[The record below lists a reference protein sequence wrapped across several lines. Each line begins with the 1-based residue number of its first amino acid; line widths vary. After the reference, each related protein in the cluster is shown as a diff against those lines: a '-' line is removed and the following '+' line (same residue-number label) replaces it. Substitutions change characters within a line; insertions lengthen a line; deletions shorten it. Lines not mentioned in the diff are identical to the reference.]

1 MPQMK
6 RTPVM
11 DASLGDAPVGLLPL
25 PRPLMTGE
33 VLDAAFRLFRAGILR
48 SLPYSALTVLILEL
62 PTMYATLFSRASLG
76 SAFVSAYYE
85 PLGYAVTFLLS
96 VPLLGV
102 IFLRLNALAN
112 GLRPRFRTEIGI
124 ALRRWPYAIIA
135 SIGAFVIPV
144 TLLVLG
150 PAFTNGLSSEA
161 VIFLSIPLF
170 WPTALFVVTLPAFWC
185 DGLGPFAAI
194 AHSVRISRRRS
205 WRMVGA
211 ILAMLCIVAAF
222 VALASIIVGLLS
234 PIIGRADLFL
244 VATVKSLLYLI
255 VGAFGVP
262 FILAVLI
269 VAHRDL
275 ELRHR
280 ERYVVQL

>member
-1 MPQMK
+1 
-6 RTPVM
+6 M
-11 DASLGDAPVGLLPL
+11 DASVVAAPAGLLPL

-48 SLPYSALTVLILEL
+48 SLPYSALAVLILEL
-62 PTMYATLFSRASLG
+62 PTMYATLFTRASLG
-76 SAFVSAYYE
+76 SDFVVLHYE
-85 PLGYAVTFLLS
+85 PLGYAVTLLVS

-102 IFLRLNALAN
+102 LCLRLNALAS
-112 GLRPRFRTEIGI
+112 GRRPRFRSEIGV
-124 ALRRWPYAIIA
+124 ALRRWPSAVIA

-144 TLLVLG
+144 ALLVLG
-150 PAFTNGLSSEA
+150 PAFTNGLSAEA
-161 VIFLSIPLF
+161 VIFLAIPLF
-170 WPTALFVVTLPAFWC
+170 WPTALFVVALPAFWC
-185 DGLGPFAAI
+185 GGLGPFAAI

-222 VALASIIVGLLS
+222 AALASIIVGVLS
-234 PIIGRADLFL
+234 PMMGRADLFL
-244 VATVKSLLYLI
+244 IATVESLLYLV

-269 VAHRDL
+269 VAHQDL
-275 ELRHR
+275 ELRER
-280 ERYVVQL
+280 ERHGVRS

>member
-1 MPQMK
+1 MN
-6 RTPVM
+6 RAPVM
-11 DASLGDAPVGLLPL
+11 DAPVMDAPVGLLPL

-48 SLPYSALTVLILEL
+48 SLPYSALAVLILEL
-62 PTMYATLFSRASLG
+62 PTMYATLFTRASLG
-76 SAFVSAYYE
+76 SDFVIAHYE
-85 PLGYAVTFLLS
+85 PLGYALTFLFS

-102 IFLRLNALAN
+102 LCLRLNALAR

-124 ALRRWPYAIIA
+124 ALRRWPSAVIA

-170 WPTALFVVTLPAFWC
+170 WPTALFVVALPAFWC
-185 DGLGPFAAI
+185 GGLGPFAAI

-222 VALASIIVGLLS
+222 AALASIIVGVLS
-234 PIIGRADLFL
+234 PMMGRADLFL
-244 VATVKSLLYLI
+244 IATVESLLYLV

-269 VAHRDL
+269 VAHQDL
-275 ELRHR
+275 ELRER
-280 ERYVVQL
+280 ERHEVHA